1 MATDM
6 GTGMAT
12 ETTRKRRNK
21 EFLMLHFSLKKR
33 LSKTELLMGMT
44 DVHAHLLPGVDD
56 GVKNLEEAQVVIK
69 FLEQIGVRKIILT
82 PHVMEDYP
90 ENNASYLKQRFAEF
104 TGNIGSEIHFSLA
117 AEYMLDAS
125 FSQHLNEN
133 VLLLGS
139 NRLLVETSYLSGPPN
154 LKNILYDL
162 SLKGYVPVIAHP
174 ERYLYL
180 PKEAIEELASLGYE
194 LQLNLP
200 SLAGIYGK
208 EVKKRAEFFLS
219 KELYTYLGSD
229 FHRLSLYQHCIEK
242 IELNGKQIKQLKKLL
257 TNNEKI
263 S

>member
-1 MATDM
+1 
-6 GTGMAT
+6 
-12 ETTRKRRNK
+12 
-21 EFLMLHFSLKKR
+21 MLHFSLKKR

-139 NRLLVETSYLSGPPN
+139 DRLLVETSYLSGPPN
-154 LKNILYDL
+154 LKDILYDL

-180 PKEAIEELASLGYE
+180 PKEAIE
-194 LQLNLP
+194 
-200 SLAGIYGK
+200 
-208 EVKKRAEFFLS
+208 
-219 KELYTYLGSD
+219 
-229 FHRLSLYQHCIEK
+229 
-242 IELNGKQIKQLKKLL
+242 
-257 TNNEKI
+257 
-263 S
+263 

>member
-1 MATDM
+1 
-6 GTGMAT
+6 
-12 ETTRKRRNK
+12 
-21 EFLMLHFSLKKR
+21 MLHFSLKKR

-56 GVKNLEEAQVVIK
+56 GIRTFEEAEDAVRY
-69 FLEQIGVRKIILT
+69 LEQLGVRRMVLT

-90 ENNASYLKQRFAEF
+90 ENCAERLKQRFAEF
-104 TGNIGSEIHFSLA
+104 VGNIGSDIGFSLA

-125 FSQHLNEN
+125 SSQHLEGD
-133 VLLLGS
+133 VLLLGGD
-139 NRLLVETSYLSGPPN
+139 RLLVETSYLSGPPN

-208 EVKKRAEFFLS
+208 EVKKRAESFLA

-229 FHRLSLYQHCIEK
+229 FHRLSLYRHCIEK
-242 IELNGKQIKQLKKLL
+242 IEVNGKQMKQLETLSD
-257 TNNEKI
+257 NNKHLMESK
-263 S
+263 

>member
-1 MATDM
+1 
-6 GTGMAT
+6 
-12 ETTRKRRNK
+12 
-21 EFLMLHFSLKKR
+21 MLHFSLRKR
-33 LSKTELLMGMT
+33 LLKTGLLTGMT

-56 GVKNLEEAQVVIK
+56 GIRTFGEAEEAVR
-69 FLEQIGVRKIILT
+69 FLERLGVRRMVLT

-104 TGNIGSEIHFSLA
+104 TGNIRSKIHFSLA

-139 NRLLVETSYLSGPPN
+139 NHLLVETSYLSGPPN
-154 LKNILYDL
+154 LKDILYDL

-208 EVKKRAEFFLS
+208 DVKKRAEFFLS